1 MVGRESMVSEGRVP
15 ILLVDDRQES
25 LTALQAGLSGIDA
38 LDCIQARSGDAALQQ
53 LLSRE
58 FGLVLMGVRKP
69 GADGFE
75 AAALIRANP
84 KTSQIPILFVVAQP
98 AVGDFEFRGHEL
110 GAVDCLVEP
119 IEPAVLRAKVMVF
132 VSLFRQRQALTE
144 RDRQLLSLQELI
156 NGRGAR
162 RTGDSPL
169 RVLLVDDRPENLIA
183 LEAMLSDMS
192 DVSLVKAM
200 SGQDALRAVLREDFA
215 AILLDVQ
222 MPGMD
227 GFETAELIRSNPK
240 TRNMPI
246 IFVTAGMRDSDSREQ
261 AYRQGA
267 VDYLMKPLEPAVVR
281 SKVRVFCD
289 LYAQR
294 QTIARHNAQL
304 ETLVANRTAAL
315 QRSNDE
321 LARERD
327 RYREMSAKFELAT
340 SGALLGVWDCDLR
353 TGELLWDARMHELYG
368 LTPAQFRGDHAAWI
382 ACVHPDDRT
391 FCETSIRLALRGEQ
405 DYDIEF
411 RIVRPDGTV
420 RYVKGSARV
429 VFDEAG
435 RALRMTGINQD
446 ISGIKQIE
454 QEVRAHRDR
463 LLELVDE
470 KTASLRAVVDHAAEG
485 IITTDLTG
493 VILGFNLAAERM
505 FGHTAAAAVGQKVN
519 MLMPAPHDQAHD
531 GYIERYLGGASSQIV
546 GGGREAVGLR
556 ADGSSFPVY
565 IAVSEFAV
573 GGERRFT
580 AIVHDISKQ
589 KALEASLVHAR
600 EVAEAANQAKGS
612 FLANMSH
619 EIRTP
624 LNAIIGLAHL
634 LRWSGLTPDQ
644 CERLGKIDSAANH
657 LLSVI
662 NDILDLSKIDAG
674 KLELEHLDFG
684 LSAVLEYVRSLIADQ
699 AQAKGLTVAVESE
712 GVPEWLHGDPTR
724 LRQALLNFA
733 SNAVKFA
740 EHGTISLRAAVL
752 EDCGGSLLVRFTVED
767 EGIGIAEDKLYRVFH
782 AFEQVDISTSRR
794 YGGTGLG
801 LTITRR
807 LAEMMGGEIGV
818 QSELGRGSTFWFT
831 ARLAR
836 GLGPM
841 PPVVRA
847 LTSNAESEVRRHHS
861 GARLLLAE
869 DHPVNREVALEML
882 RCAGLSVDVAVDGR
896 EAVDKARANAYDLI
910 LMDVQMPQMDGLEAT
925 RAIRSLPSRMAT
937 PVLAMTASAFD
948 EDRRACQEAG
958 MNGVVTKP
966 VNPEALFAALL
977 KWLPEAAPVDESKT
991 AAAPRSAAPSASDS

>member
-1 MVGRESMVSEGRVP
+1 
-15 ILLVDDRQES
+15 
-25 LTALQAGLSGIDA
+25 
-38 LDCIQARSGDAALQQ
+38 
-53 LLSRE
+53 
-58 FGLVLMGVRKP
+58 
-69 GADGFE
+69 
-75 AAALIRANP
+75 
-84 KTSQIPILFVVAQP
+84 
-98 AVGDFEFRGHEL
+98 
-110 GAVDCLVEP
+110 
-119 IEPAVLRAKVMVF
+119 
-132 VSLFRQRQALTE
+132 
-144 RDRQLLSLQELI
+144 
-156 NGRGAR
+156 
-162 RTGDSPL
+162 
-169 RVLLVDDRPENLIA
+169 
-183 LEAMLSDMS
+183 
-192 DVSLVKAM
+192 
-200 SGQDALRAVLREDFA
+200 
-215 AILLDVQ
+215 
-222 MPGMD
+222 
-227 GFETAELIRSNPK
+227 
-240 TRNMPI
+240 MPI
-246 IFVTAGMRDSDSREQ
+246 IFVTAGMRDADSCQQ

-267 VDYLMKPLEPAVVR
+267 VDYLMKPLEPAIVK

-315 QRSNDE
+315 QQSNDE

-340 SGALLGVWDCDLR
+340 SGARLGVWDCDLR
-353 TGELLWDARMHELYG
+353 TGELLWDARMHDLYG
-368 LTPAQFRGDHAAWI
+368 LTPERFGGDHAAWI
-382 ACVHPDDRT
+382 ACVHPDDRV
-391 FCETSIRLALRGEQ
+391 FCETAIRRALRGEQ

-411 RIVRPDGTV
+411 RTVRPDGLV
-420 RYVKGSARV
+420 RHVKGSARV
-429 VFDEAG
+429 VFDETG

-485 IITTDLTG
+485 IITTDSAG

-519 MLMPAPHDQAHD
+519 MLMPAPYDKAHD
-531 GYIERYLGGASSQIV
+531 GYIERYLGGASSQVIGV
-546 GGGREAVGLR
+546 GRESVGLR
-556 ADGSSFPVY
+556 ADGSSFPIY

-573 GGERRFT
+573 GRDRRFT
-580 AIVHDISKQ
+580 AVVHDISKQ

-600 EVAEAANQAKGS
+600 EVAEAANHAKGS

-634 LRWSGLTPDQ
+634 LRWSGLTSEQ

-684 LSAVLEYVRSLIADQ
+684 LSAVLEYVRTLIADQ
-699 AQAKGLTVAVESE
+699 AQAKGLTVAVEAE

-733 SNAVKFA
+733 GNAVKFA

-752 EDCGGSLLVRFTVED
+752 EDCGGSLLVRFTVDD

-807 LAEMMGGEIGV
+807 LAEMMGGEVGV

-836 GLGPM
+836 GQGPI

-847 LTSNAESEVRRHHS
+847 SASNAESEVRRRHA

-869 DHPVNREVALEML
+869 DHPVNREVALELL

-896 EAVDKARANAYDLI
+896 EAVDKARTHAYDLI

-925 RAIRSLPSRMAT
+925 RAIRSLPARMAI

-977 KWLPEAAPVDESKT
+977 KWLPETARASEPTTMVVAPHPTQPSP
-991 AAAPRSAAPSASDS
+991 APAPSASDS